1 MEKLKAFHGKQE
13 IKDKFIARLKE
24 HYMLDEIIKGLYW
37 EKGRGCAVGCTIHSG
52 NHKNYETELGI
63 YENIA
68 RLEDLI
74 FEELPLKEAKKFP
87 LQFVEAIPVGA
98 DTSKVIDKF
107 LIKLLGRSILLCD
120 EDSAIL
126 TQRVIDLLKDR
137 ERNRKELKKIF
148 INTDAAAY
156 AAGAAA
162 AAYAAAAYAAGA
174 AGAAAAYA
182 AGAAGAA
189 AAAYA
194 AGAGAYAAA
203 AYAAGAAAAAYAAG
217 AGAYAAYAAAAY
229 AAGAY
234 AAGAGAYAAGAAAR
248 ATACP
253 DKETLQ
259 QRDDLLQILRESI

>member
-24 HYMLDEIIKGLYW
+24 HYMLDEIIKGFYW

-52 NHKNYETELGI
+52 NHKDYETELGI

-87 LQFVEAIPVGA
+87 LQFMESIPVGA

-137 ERNRKELKKIF
+137 ERNKKELKKIF
-148 INTDAAAY
+148 INTDATAYAGAAY
-156 AAGAAA
+156 AG
-162 AAYAAAAYAAGA
+162 
-174 AGAAAAYA
+174 
-182 AGAAGAA
+182 
-189 AAAYA
+189 
-194 AGAGAYAAA
+194 AAA
-203 AYAAGAAAAAYAAG
+203 AYAAGAAAAAYA
-217 AGAYAAYAAAAY
+217 
-229 AAGAY
+229 
-234 AAGAGAYAAGAAAR
+234 AAGAAAR